1 MNIYLLCTGNTC
13 RSPMAEAILRS
24 KNIENISVRSAGI
37 HAQDGLHIADN
48 ARTLIEEADMP
59 YTKKSRALS
68 HEDVKWADY
77 IFTMTESHKRVLLQ
91 IFPQEKE
98 KIYTLKGFISPS
110 TNEDVHDPYGGN
122 LETYRETFNEL
133 TELMNQLEKKLQE
146 DDES

>member
-24 KNIENISVRSAGI
+24 KNIENLSVRSAGI
-37 HAQDGLHIADN
+37 HAQDGLHISDN

-59 YTKKSRALS
+59 YTKKSKALS
-68 HEDVKWADY
+68 REDVEWADY
-77 IFTMTESHKRVLLQ
+77 IFTMTESHKRALLQ
-91 IFPQEKE
+91 LFPWEKE
-98 KIYTLKGFISPS
+98 KIYTLKGFISTS

-133 TELMNQLEKKLQE
+133 SQLMNQLENKLRV